1 MATIVTGL
9 VQGNDLSVLR
19 TALREAGH
27 QPDDL
32 QVLSPED
39 AESQGSSGIAGGDR
53 LSDTAATGTGVPG
66 LTRTQGRRDYFSG
79 SSINDRLGEFE
90 IPDNEMENYA
100 EALDRGRS
108 VVAYFARPDNVE
120 AIEAAFRA
128 ANVVNVRRF

>member
-79 SSINDRLGEFE
+79 SSINDRLGEFPTTRWK
-90 IPDNEMENYA
+90 ITPRRSTAD
-100 EALDRGRS
+100 DRSSPTSRVRTTSKRS
-108 VVAYFARPDNVE
+108 KPLSAQPTS
-120 AIEAAFRA
+120 
-128 ANVVNVRRF
+128 